1 MTNFNTPPSAHTAV
15 YKPQQ
20 ITVCGII
27 GIVFGALGFI
37 LSFIPIINNI
47 AAILGF
53 AGIILALVGI
63 VGTFRGKKSG
73 KAVAVLAAI
82 LSILAIVITLAMQS
96 AASKA
101 IDNALGQST
110 TEQNTTNGKDSDSD
124 ASNKKSSQDAKGEQ
138 DMEGDLNNL
147 HVKII
152 SAVKSSNDYNGK
164 PTVFV
169 TYEWKNN
176 TDRNNSFAA
185 LAHPQVFQNGQSL
198 DTAMYM
204 EQPEGYDARSYVAEV
219 QPGATGTV
227 TLGYVLND
235 DSAITVDVTDLIS
248 INGNAKITHTFN
260 LQ

>member
-1 MTNFNTPPSAHTAV
+1 MVNANTSQTARSTASN
-15 YKPQQ
+15 PQH
-20 ITVCGII
+20 ITVCGVI
-27 GIVFGALGFI
+27 GIVFGALGFV

-53 AGIILALVGI
+53 VGIILALIGI

-73 KAVAVLAAI
+73 KAVAVIAAI

-110 TEQNTTNGKDSDSD
+110 TTQNTTSDKASESNT
-124 ASNKKSSQDAKGEQ
+124 SNKNSDQTAKGEQ

-147 HVKII
+147 HVKIV

-164 PTVFV
+164 PTVLV

-176 TDRNNSFAA
+176 TDKNNSFAA
-185 LAHPQVFQNGQSL
+185 LSHPQVFQNGQSL
-198 DTAMYM
+198 DTATYV
-204 EQPEGYDARSYVAEV
+204 EQPEGYDVRSYLAEV

-227 TLGYVLND
+227 TLGYVLKD
-235 DSAITVDVTDLIS
+235 DSAITVDVTDLVS
-248 INGNAKITHTFN
+248 LNSNAKITHTFD
-260 LQ
+260 L